1 MGARRFGIVNAG
13 LIGCTP
19 SARALSPAGACAAG
33 PNALAGGFN
42 AALGSLLAGLL

>member
-1 MGARRFGIVNAG
+1 MGARKLAVINVWT
-13 LIGCTP
+13 LGCVP
-19 SARALSPAGACAAG
+19 AVRVLSPAGACAAG